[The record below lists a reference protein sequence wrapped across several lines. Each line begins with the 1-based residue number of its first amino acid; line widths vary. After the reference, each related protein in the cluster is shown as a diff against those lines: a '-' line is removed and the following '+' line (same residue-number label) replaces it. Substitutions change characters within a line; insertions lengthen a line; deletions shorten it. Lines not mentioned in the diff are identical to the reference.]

1 MEFNEENLRKGINMG
16 LGSQGIWTPE
26 LGEIMFKEIRN
37 QALSQ
42 HNVSGSI
49 LPIGFKVYVC
59 TDCGE
64 INVKKDN
71 REIRVGFCDECDHP
85 LWNDYVD

>member
-1 MEFNEENLRKGINMG
+1 MNTEN
-16 LGSQGIWTPE
+16 SS
-26 LGEIMFKEIRN
+26 KEHKDK
-37 QALSQ
+37 ALSQ
-42 HNVSGSI
+42 IAVSGST
-49 LPIGFKVYVC
+49 LPKGFKVYVC

-85 LWNDYVD
+85 LWNDDVN